1 MQAIEGGDW
10 RWVEGAMTKLT
21 EAVAYAHFEQLLL
34 DLKERKKEMDK
45 AVAETWEFQA
55 IIDELELKQSQS

>member
-10 RWVEGAMTKLT
+10 RWVEG
-21 EAVAYAHFEQLLL
+21 
-34 DLKERKKEMDK
+34 KKEMDK
-45 AVAETWEFQA
+45 AMAETWEFQA